1 MRAGAWEQATVVPA
15 GIAGQIGSTADLLV
29 PKQEL
34 SSLVRQAKLGGSC
47 RVKVPVGQGLATH
60 PYRVLRGWRSG
71 IGGLRPAV
79 QANKS
84 REA

>member
-1 MRAGAWEQATVVPA
+1 MILTIIWSFFIINKFSWLELRA
-15 GIAGQIGSTADLLV
+15 IA
-29 PKQEL
+29 
-34 SSLVRQAKLGGSC
+34 LGGSC
-47 RVKVPVGQGLATH
+47 RVKVPVGQGPATH